1 MIDSQNYKYN
11 RASNIELV
19 LRPAEGKLPKDSTG
33 LVDTRLFKGENKLFA
48 YYDPQ
53 TNLWNSR
60 YMLGITPLP
69 LKQRF
74 TTYNALIQHVK
85 SYLKRRN
92 IEVVEELDKD
102 TA

>member
-1 MIDSQNYKYN
+1 MIDTQNYKYN
-11 RASNIELV
+11 RASRIELV
-19 LRPAEGKLPKDSTG
+19 LRPMEGKHPKDSTG

-48 YYDPQ
+48 FYDPQ

-60 YMLGITPLP
+60 YMLGITPEP

-74 TTYNALIQHVK
+74 TTYNSLITHVK

-92 IEVVEELDKD
+92 IEITEELDKE